1 MLNPNRLPS
10 VYDELITFYPD
21 YYRRIK
27 EMQAI
32 LQAQGALLDGL
43 VSAIDLVID
52 NNFIST
58 AHEDMIERLES
69 YLGIAPL
76 SNDLEERR
84 QYIMSYFV
92 GFGHISA
99 SSLKLLIRTFTK
111 EDSTVSFSLKDGN
124 NNYILEISIIKK
136 HGVNP
141 DWETLYKLID
151 NRIPAHI
158 SMLRDIVFP
167 APNLPLHVGL
177 SIRSTE
183 NVGEFT
189 VPDFDFSTI
198 NVLVTPD
205 NDWLTMPNGDIL
217 YYERTDDEE

>member
-21 YYRRIK
+21 YYRRVK

-32 LQAQGALLDGL
+32 LHAQGALMDGL
-43 VSAIDLVID
+43 VTAIDLIID
-52 NNFIST
+52 NNFIVS

-84 QYIMSYFV
+84 QYIMSYFI

-99 SSLKLLIRTFTK
+99 SSLKKLIRLFTQD
-111 EDSTVSFSLKDGN
+111 DSWVSFSLKDNN
-124 NNYILEISIIKK
+124 NNYILKISIQKK

-141 DWETLYKLID
+141 DWEALYKLID

-158 SMLRDIVFP
+158 SMSRNIIFP
-167 APNLPLHVGL
+167 SPNLSLHVGFTL
-177 SIRSTE
+177 RTTE
-183 NVGEFT
+183 NISTFT

-198 NVLVTPD
+198 NVLTTPD
-205 NDWLTMPNGDIL
+205 DDWLTMPNGDIL
-217 YYERTDDEE
+217 YYERTVEE

>member
-167 APNLPLHVGL
+167 APNIPLHVGF

-205 NDWLTMPNGDIL
+205 NDWLTMPNSDIL